1 MKFNLLD
8 LLLPRETKFFDY
20 LDQMSDF
27 ILNSSNAL
35 SDLIVHIECLSEEEI
50 KKRLYAIRDY
60 EQKGDN
66 IEETIIEEL
75 GGTFITPLDREDIH
89 TLAMN
94 MDLSLD
100 ILKGVSRKIEFYNI
114 RKMPL
119 NVCKFAEIIAASA
132 KLQSDLVHEL
142 RTKKQVRKKVD
153 AMHHLEKQA
162 DDLFHNCMADL
173 FCKDDNFQTI
183 EMTKLKELYELLE
196 EVVDSIDYIGKLVR
210 GIKIKHG

>member
-1 MKFNLLD
+1 MKFNILD

-20 LDQMSDF
+20 LNQMSDL
-27 ILNSSNAL
+27 IVSSSNAL
-35 SDLIVHIECLSEEEI
+35 NDLVVHIEGLSEDEI

-60 EQKGDN
+60 EQKGDSV
-66 IEETIIEEL
+66 EEIIIEEL
-75 GGTFITPLDREDIH
+75 GRTFITPLDREDIH

-94 MDLSLD
+94 MDLVLD
-100 ILKGVSRKIEFYNI
+100 ILKGVSRKIEFYNM

-119 NVCKFAEIIAASA
+119 NICKFSEIIASSA

-142 RTKKQVRKKVD
+142 HSRKQVRKKVD
-153 AMHHLEKQA
+153 SLHHLEKQA

-173 FCKDDNFQTI
+173 FGKDDNYQTI

-196 EVVDSIDYIGKLVR
+196 EVVDSIDFVGKLVR
-210 GIKIKHG
+210 GIKMKHG

>member
-1 MKFNLLD
+1 MKFNILD

-20 LDQMSDF
+20 LNQMSD
-27 ILNSSNAL
+27 LVVSSSNAL
-35 SDLIVHIECLSEEEI
+35 NDLVVHIESLSEEEI

-60 EQKGDN
+60 EQKGDS

-75 GGTFITPLDREDIH
+75 GHTFITPLDREDIH

-94 MDLSLD
+94 MDLALD
-100 ILKGVSRKIEFYNI
+100 ILKGVSRKIEFYNM

-119 NVCKFAEIIAASA
+119 NICKFAEIIAGSA

-142 RTKKQVRKKVD
+142 HSRKQVRKKVD
-153 AMHHLEKQA
+153 ALHHLEKQA

-173 FCKDDNFQTI
+173 FGKDDNYQTI

-196 EVVDSIDYIGKLVR
+196 EVVDSIDFVGKLVR

>member
-20 LDQMSDF
+20 LNQMSDL

-35 SDLIVHIECLSEEEI
+35 TDLVVHIESLSEEEI

-75 GGTFITPLDREDIH
+75 GRTFITPLDREDIH

-119 NVCKFAEIIAASA
+119 NMCKFSEII
-132 KLQSDLVHEL
+132 
-142 RTKKQVRKKVD
+142 
-153 AMHHLEKQA
+153 
-162 DDLFHNCMADL
+162 
-173 FCKDDNFQTI
+173 
-183 EMTKLKELYELLE
+183 
-196 EVVDSIDYIGKLVR
+196 
-210 GIKIKHG
+210 

>member
-100 ILKGVSRKIEFYNI
+100 ILKGVSRKIEFMQICGNH
-114 RKMPL
+114 RR
-119 NVCKFAEIIAASA
+119 
-132 KLQSDLVHEL
+132 Q
-142 RTKKQVRKKVD
+142 R
-153 AMHHLEKQA
+153 
-162 DDLFHNCMADL
+162 
-173 FCKDDNFQTI
+173 QTAI
-183 EMTKLKELYELLE
+183 
-196 EVVDSIDYIGKLVR
+196 
-210 GIKIKHG
+210 